1 MNAHVNIEGANVSFN
16 SQRHKIFL
24 NSISLESIKDED
36 GKAFSEW
43 KIEKIGKYLEVYK
56 ELVPVNTE
64 IPVLT
69 SSRTGLYPQERAVI
83 NDGHYGVVPFG
94 YFTYRHMSDDLIF
107 RFNINDIVDNGIV
120 STLYPVFTTTKDMD
134 DKFLRIKLNSGSEFK
149 KYAIIQKQGGSRTYM
164 YFKKLQQLKVTIP
177 EVDEQILISG
187 FITCLENKI
196 KVIENYL

>member
-1 MNAHVNIEGANVSFN
+1 MQIRFFKEDNSSFN
-16 SQRHKIFL
+16 DW
-24 NSISLESIKDED
+24 SIESLGEYLVKFESKTSINNQ
-36 GKAFSEW
+36 
-43 KIEKIGKYLEVYK
+43 Y
-56 ELVPVNTE
+56 
-64 IPVLT
+64 PVLT
-69 SSRTGLYPQERAVI
+69 SSRRGIFLQEDYYNKQIASDDNI
-83 NDGHYGVVPFG
+83 GYNIVPRG
-94 YFTYRHMSDDLIF
+94 YFVYRHMSDDLIF

-177 EVDEQILISG
+177 EVEEQILISG